1 MRLAGH
7 DEHGRFRVVAFEA
20 LTEVRLVQLDG
31 HACLGTQYGR
41 VSADALDDPLAH
53 EERGLQAY
61 SATLGAFAQAQTVHE
76 AFEEPHPHAR
86 FELAHAHH
94 PVRANAERP
103 VAVHA
108 LPTLGAVTSTPF
120 ADDADAAAAHARL
133 HLFRV
138 ARRRVQREPLV
149 QGVAQRLD
157 GKVALLRRQFAQF
170 LPDPIGYTRHLARS
184 HTTIVATQQLQYK
197 SKSQPWSNR
206 AKDYLRR
213 VMNYRKML
221 VTQKVGDS
229 FGALY
234 NETRYG
240 AAVKEGHDGIAFDK
254 NKADTSLY
262 GGFSSAKVV
271 YSILVEL
278 KGKVRLVN
286 ITMQEYSMLGDCPSD
301 EALKKVLVAKKPE
314 YAKAKILLRHIP
326 SMQLIHYKGACMTI
340 KSATELNN
348 ARQLWLDCDVYN
360 ALDDYLKCGTSKSSI
375 DIMQIWDALFDA
387 VNKHYPLHRVEESTL
402 AKARTKFEKL
412 DLDKQLDVLGMIVV
426 ALHADPGR
434 ANLSLVGLPSEWKRV
449 RSVSFSD
456 DDEFVFQSPS
466 GLFETKI
473 TIAELKKAE

>member
-1 MRLAGH
+1 MCLAGH

-206 AKDYLRR
+206 AMCLTPLAMAP
-213 VMNYRKML
+213 V
-221 VTQKVGDS
+221 
-229 FGALY
+229 
-234 NETRYG
+234 
-240 AAVKEGHDGIAFDK
+240 
-254 NKADTSLY
+254 
-262 GGFSSAKVV
+262 SS
-271 YSILVEL
+271 
-278 KGKVRLVN
+278 
-286 ITMQEYSMLGDCPSD
+286 
-301 EALKKVLVAKKPE
+301 
-314 YAKAKILLRHIP
+314 
-326 SMQLIHYKGACMTI
+326 
-340 KSATELNN
+340 
-348 ARQLWLDCDVYN
+348 
-360 ALDDYLKCGTSKSSI
+360 SK
-375 DIMQIWDALFDA
+375 
-387 VNKHYPLHRVEESTL
+387 
-402 AKARTKFEKL
+402 
-412 DLDKQLDVLGMIVV
+412 
-426 ALHADPGR
+426 
-434 ANLSLVGLPSEWKRV
+434 
-449 RSVSFSD
+449 
-456 DDEFVFQSPS
+456 
-466 GLFETKI
+466 
-473 TIAELKKAE
+473 